1 MIADVAFDAPVDHPF
16 SYRIPAGLAVA
27 PGQRVWAPLRG
38 AARLGMVVAVRDGAE
53 AGLKPLARPAD
64 PAPVLGPR
72 GLELVHWI
80 AAQSLS
86 SVGATCGALLPP
98 PPVPPG
104 EDAPPGGGSPR
115 PAPAGTPELLVG
127 GGREKRLLERI
138 ERAAGPVL
146 VLAPDVEASARW
158 AQRLARFGRVARLDS
173 GVADDARAAAW
184 RALADGATRL
194 ATGTRSAL
202 LAPLAPR
209 ATVALLDE
217 QEAAHKPPGP
227 PRIHTRDVLLER
239 AARESLALV
248 LTAATPSVETWWRAD
263 SDGATRLATGTR
275 SALLAPLA
283 PRATVALLDEQEAA
297 HKPPG
302 PPRIH
307 TRDVLLERAA
317 RESLALVLTAA
328 TPSVET
334 WWRADSGR
342 IAAEAARPGPWP
354 AVTLADTRG
363 ILKVEPLTPP
373 LARAIRETLAAGRR
387 VFLGVSRLASSLA
400 CDECGDV
407 VRCAECRIALAYSR
421 AAATLVC
428 RLCARPTPLPDTCPA
443 CRGRRLSPFGWG
455 AERVEHAVRRRF
467 PDARV
472 ARYDPDATRG
482 ARGEAQR
489 AAATAADVVIGTRGA
504 LRLFGPAAL
513 GLAGFVAPD
522 QLLRLP
528 DFRAGERT
536 FALLWAAAERVR
548 PDGAVVVQSQNPT
561 HYAFAALTRQDL
573 PTFYRHELR
582 FRAELGYPPFRR
594 LAVVSARGAAGDA
607 SRLGAALAAALAG
620 APGLTVYPPA
630 ADRRGR
636 LVRLVVKGGAE
647 LPDLLRAALAEFRGG
662 AAGRRGIMDVEVDP
676 VEWRS

>member
-263 SDGATRLATGTR
+263 SGRLA
-275 SALLAPLA
+275 
-283 PRATVALLDEQEAA
+283 
-297 HKPPG
+297 
-302 PPRIH
+302 
-307 TRDVLLERAA
+307 
-317 RESLALVLTAA
+317 
-328 TPSVET
+328 
-334 WWRADSGR
+334 
-342 IAAEAARPGPWP
+342 AEPARPGPWP

-561 HYAFAALTRQDL
+561 HYAFAALSRQDL

-582 FRAELGYPPFRR
+582 FRAELGSPPFRR

>member
-86 SVGATCGALLPP
+86 SVGSTCAALLPP
-98 PPVPPG
+98 PPVPAGPG
-104 EDAPPGGGSPR
+104 GPPGGGPR

-263 SDGATRLATGTR
+263 SGRLA
-275 SALLAPLA
+275 
-283 PRATVALLDEQEAA
+283 
-297 HKPPG
+297 
-302 PPRIH
+302 
-307 TRDVLLERAA
+307 
-317 RESLALVLTAA
+317 
-328 TPSVET
+328 
-334 WWRADSGR
+334 
-342 IAAEAARPGPWP
+342 AEPARPGPWP

-407 VRCAECRIALAYSR
+407 VRCAACRIALAYSR

>member
-263 SDGATRLATGTR
+263 SGRLA
-275 SALLAPLA
+275 
-283 PRATVALLDEQEAA
+283 
-297 HKPPG
+297 
-302 PPRIH
+302 
-307 TRDVLLERAA
+307 
-317 RESLALVLTAA
+317 
-328 TPSVET
+328 
-334 WWRADSGR
+334 
-342 IAAEAARPGPWP
+342 AEPARPGPWP

-407 VRCAECRIALAYSR
+407 VRCAECRIALAYS
-421 AAATLVC
+421 
-428 RLCARPTPLPDTCPA
+428 
-443 CRGRRLSPFGWG
+443 
-455 AERVEHAVRRRF
+455 
-467 PDARV
+467 
-472 ARYDPDATRG
+472 
-482 ARGEAQR
+482 R

>member
-263 SDGATRLATGTR
+263 SGRLA
-275 SALLAPLA
+275 
-283 PRATVALLDEQEAA
+283 
-297 HKPPG
+297 
-302 PPRIH
+302 
-307 TRDVLLERAA
+307 
-317 RESLALVLTAA
+317 
-328 TPSVET
+328 
-334 WWRADSGR
+334 
-342 IAAEAARPGPWP
+342 AEPARPGPWP

>member
-263 SDGATRLATGTR
+263 SGRLA
-275 SALLAPLA
+275 
-283 PRATVALLDEQEAA
+283 
-297 HKPPG
+297 
-302 PPRIH
+302 
-307 TRDVLLERAA
+307 
-317 RESLALVLTAA
+317 
-328 TPSVET
+328 
-334 WWRADSGR
+334 
-342 IAAEAARPGPWP
+342 AEPARPGPWP

-561 HYAFAALTRQDL
+561 HYAFAALSRQDL

>member
-263 SDGATRLATGTR
+263 SGRLA
-275 SALLAPLA
+275 A
-283 PRATVALLDEQEAA
+283 
-297 HKPPG
+297 
-302 PPRIH
+302 
-307 TRDVLLERAA
+307 
-317 RESLALVLTAA
+317 
-328 TPSVET
+328 
-334 WWRADSGR
+334 
-342 IAAEAARPGPWP
+342 
-354 AVTLADTRG
+354 
-363 ILKVEPLTPP
+363 
-373 LARAIRETLAAGRR
+373 
-387 VFLGVSRLASSLA
+387 
-400 CDECGDV
+400 DECGDV
-407 VRCAECRIALAYSR
+407 VRCAACRIALAYSR